1 MEFNKKFMKAFE
13 LDTVSKHIGD
23 IMRTMFKEHD
33 DETQVKKRDDN
44 LKQKIHELVPTVNLL
59 RQELATARTCY

>member
-1 MEFNKKFMKAFE
+1 MKAFE
-13 LDTVSKHIGD
+13 LDTVSKHIRD